1 LRLLIDESI
10 PEQIL
15 PYVAEF
21 EPSIV
26 RRERLKGL
34 RNGFLLRAAVDRG
47 FTVIFSADQSLR
59 FQQNLGKI
67 GIGAVVIVNIRNRMK
82 DILPVLPKIKNA
94 IASVAAGE
102 VIEVLPTEHFALAY
116 GRGVDPRSR
125 RLAPMRIRSASN
137 FVRCSAVR
145 IVSISLLVAS
155 ISWCTCG
162 RTPLMAASIFAR

>member
-34 RNGFLLRAAVDRG
+34 RNGVLLRAAVDRG
-47 FTVIFSADQSLR
+47 FAVIFSADQSLR

-102 VIEVLPTEHFALAY
+102 VIEVLP
-116 GRGVDPRSR
+116 D
-125 RLAPMRIRSASN
+125 
-137 FVRCSAVR
+137 
-145 IVSISLLVAS
+145 
-155 ISWCTCG
+155 
-162 RTPLMAASIFAR
+162 